1 MTPLLEVRNLHAY
14 YGQSH
19 VLHGVNLHVNPGEIV
34 SLIGRNGAGKST
46 TLKSIMGVLRSRTGQ
61 ITFAGQDIARL
72 PSNLVAARGLAWPGC
87 RRNAPS

>member
-46 TLKSIMGVLRSRTGQ
+46 TLKS
-61 ITFAGQDIARL
+61 A
-72 PSNLVAARGLAWPGC
+72 LAT
-87 RRNAPS
+87 